1 MKALIQRAGEASVTV
16 GDRCIARVGRGL
28 VVLLC
33 VEHHDG
39 PREASLIARKIAH
52 LRIFEDQDGKMNRSV
67 IDTQG
72 EVLVVSQFT
81 LAADLRRGNR
91 PGFSG
96 AADPARA
103 IPLYEDACARIA
115 AFGVPVR
122 TGVFGASMAV
132 ALVNDGPVTIWMD
145 TAALL
150 S

>member
-1 MKALIQRAGEASVTV
+1 MKALIQRVGEASVTV
-16 GDRCIARVGRGL
+16 GGRCVAKVGPGL

-39 PREASLIARKIAH
+39 PPEASLIARKIAH
-52 LRIFEDQDGKMNRSV
+52 LRIFEDQAGKMNRSV
-67 IDTQG
+67 IDAQG

-96 AADPARA
+96 AADPTKA
-103 IPLYEDACARIA
+103 IPLYEDTCARIA
-115 AFGVPVR
+115 AFGVAVQ

>member
-1 MKALIQRAGEASVTV
+1 MKALIQRVAEASVTV
-16 GDRCIARVGRGL
+16 AERCIARIGPGL

-33 VEHHDG
+33 VEHEDG
-39 PREASLIARKIAH
+39 PRQALLIARKIAH
-52 LRIFEDQDGKMNRSV
+52 LRIFDDQAGKMNRSV
-67 IDTQG
+67 IDTRG

-96 AADPARA
+96 AADPAQA

-122 TGVFGASMAV
+122 TGLFGASMAV

-145 TAALL
+145 STALL
-150 S
+150 A